1 MAGLANTF
9 RDRCDA
15 LVNELKKVIVGHD
28 DAVRMMCAAF
38 FSGGHVLIEGV
49 PGLGKTLL
57 AASFARAT
65 SLEFKKIQFTPDLMP
80 ADITGTHVIVEKDGG
95 RVLEFRKGPLF
106 ANFVLA
112 DEINR
117 ATPKTQSALLEGMQ
131 ERCVTAGRETMPLPE
146 PFMVLATQNPVEM
159 KGTYPLPEAQQDR
172 FAFKVIVAPAD
183 AAGMAEILR
192 RTTGVEVPAVKPVLD
207 RAAVLDMARLLR
219 EVVVSPHIRELAA
232 RVVMLT
238 CPTFPDAPEPVRRF
252 VRLGASIRGGQA
264 LIAAAQFAALMD
276 GQVNATAVGVT
287 AHILPALRHR
297 LILSFEA
304 GADGVTPDAVL
315 AAVAKALQ

>member
-1 MAGLANTF
+1 VAGLANTF

-15 LVNELKKVIVGHD
+15 LVGELKKVIVGHD
-28 DAVRMMCAAF
+28 DAIRMLCAAF

-65 SLEFKKIQFTPDLMP
+65 GLEFKKIQFTPDLMP
-80 ADITGTHVIVEKDGG
+80 ADITGTHVIVEKDGA
-95 RVLEFRKGPLF
+95 RTLEFRKGPLF
-106 ANFVLA
+106 ANLVLA

-172 FAFKVIVAPAD
+172 FMFKVNVAPAD
-183 AAGMAEILR
+183 TAGMAEILR
-192 RTTGVEVPAVKPVLD
+192 RTTGVEAPAVKPVLD
-207 RAAVLDMARLLR
+207 RAAVLDLARTVR
-219 EVVVSPHIRELAA
+219 EVAVSAHIRELAA
-232 RVVMLT
+232 RAVMLT
-238 CPTFPDAPEPVRRF
+238 GPTCTEAPEPVRKY

-264 LIAAAQFAALMD
+264 LIAGAQFAALMA
-276 GQVNATAVGVT
+276 GQVNATTEGIM
-287 AHILPALRHR
+287 AHIPAALRHR

-304 GADGVTPDAVL
+304 GADGVTADTILSAVI
-315 AAVAKALQ
+315 KALK